1 MQNCIQN
8 ILSHFYVAHQ
18 LIRPLRVRLANQKV
32 RNFRWRTFI
41 PGFDEFCRRSYTN
54 GRNDMIKT
62 NKSIVLYKS
71 FGAQKL
77 PCKAIWWYFP
87 MKKIRIWLRF
97 RRLNMNVIR
106 LRLQPQFDS
115 DRLVNDVEQTKV
127 EHLSQKIDSNLSM
140 CHDVVALASTRNPKL
155 VVENDQLAVTSNE
168 RFTKLIL
175 KHID

>member
-1 MQNCIQN
+1 M
-8 ILSHFYVAHQ
+8 
-18 LIRPLRVRLANQKV
+18 
-32 RNFRWRTFI
+32 
-41 PGFDEFCRRSYTN
+41 
-54 GRNDMIKT
+54 
-62 NKSIVLYKS
+62 
-71 FGAQKL
+71 
-77 PCKAIWWYFP
+77 
-87 MKKIRIWLRF
+87 
-97 RRLNMNVIR
+97 NMNVIR